1 MKHMKKTNQLT
12 KRIMSLLLAIVLL
25 IAGIRPITVHATTT
39 MTVETI
45 NFKDFSNWRTGMY
58 HYSTGKYCV
67 WPTRVCLNDYVTVDG
82 GEYRVSVKDS
92 DYHLLIREL
101 DKNKVFIKSNDLA
114 NGQLFKPSTNT
125 AYLGISI
132 YKTIY
137 ESSMSYD
144 VYKTLFTKG
153 FYAGLESTGSKETN
167 ADTPSDSSGN
177 ENNKTESDTTEN
189 NSTVIENKVFDVAKI
204 DYQDFSNW
212 RSGMYHYATGK
223 HCVWSTRIC
232 LNDYVTIDGGEYRVC
247 VKDSGYH
254 LLIREL
260 DKNKVFIKSNDLVNG
275 QLYKPNT
282 NTAYLGISIY
292 KTIGE
297 SSMSYDAYKT
307 LFAKGFYAG
316 LEVVNSEETNT
327 ETPSE
332 SNDNNKT
339 ESDINDNNSAIIED
353 KVFDAAKIDY
363 KDFSN
368 WRTGMYHNTTGKYCV
383 YPTRICLNDY
393 VTVSGGEYKVYVQD
407 AGYRLLIRELDK
419 NKVFIKSYILG
430 TGRSYTPSASAAYL
444 GISIYKLSG
453 ESSVSYS
460 TFKTLFANGFYAG
473 LEVVEEEEEVEEEED
488 IILDNGADNDK
499 SDETEATP
507 KTFRDELKKMILSGD
522 MTTHDISKYGM
533 TYRQVDDTWEDLKKN
548 ECYIA
553 LNTYGAAFLSTTKNS
568 SGIVQTI
575 YIYNSDSDFANRYQ
589 RTCAAVD
596 NFLAGVDSKMTNLD
610 KIVYAHEYIV
620 KNTTFR
626 NSNNI
631 DGCAGGVLGDKR
643 GRCQG
648 YSNAMRVLLHEMGI
662 NSYFI
667 SSSAMNHG
675 WIMVELNGQYYH
687 IDPTWDNTQRGTDN
701 MYYHRFL
708 MRNDDEFLTIKA
720 ARAHYDWYCSAKTG
734 ITSTSTSYSKWFVHD
749 VAGCMYYYDGLW
761 YYQDLESNSIVRSD
775 VNGNQKS
782 VVVDGSNTTNK
793 IRLSGI
799 ASGVLK
805 YTVNGSATTKNL

>member
-101 DKNKVFIKSNDLA
+101 DKNKIFIKSNDLA

-144 VYKTLFTKG
+144 AYKTLFTKG

-189 NSTVIENKVFDVAKI
+189 NSTVIEKKVFDVAKI
-204 DYQDFSNW
+204 DYKDFSNW

-260 DKNKVFIKSNDLVNG
+260 DKNKAFIKSYNLADGESYTPSKNA
-275 QLYKPNT
+275 
-282 NTAYLGISIY
+282 AYLGISIY
-292 KTIGE
+292 KTIYE

-316 LEVVNSEETNT
+316 LEVINNEETNT
-327 ETPSE
+327 ETPSDSDE
-332 SNDNNKT
+332 NSET
-339 ESDINDNNSAIIED
+339 ESDVTDNNSTATED
-353 KVFDAAKIDY
+353 TVFDVVKIDY

-368 WRTGMYHNTTGKYCV
+368 WRTGAYHNVTGKYCV
-383 YPTRICLNDY
+383 SPTRICLNDY
-393 VTVSGGEYKVYVQD
+393 VTVDGGKYKVSVKD
-407 AGYRLLIRELDK
+407 TGYHLLIRELDK
-419 NKVFIKSYILG
+419 DKAFIKSYNLANG
-430 TGRSYTPSASAAYL
+430 ESYTPSTNAAYL
-444 GISIYKLSG
+444 GIGVYKTIG
-453 ESSVSYS
+453 ESSISYD

-473 LEVVEEEEEVEEEED
+473 LEVVEEEEIVEEEEQILD
-488 IILDNGADNDK
+488 SSNSAELDNGTVKDNDTLFK
-499 SDETEATP
+499 EELLKMLTTGDTTSHNIAKYGYDWKEVSELYYEVVNNEGRVAYNSCYNMYYVTTKDANGLVQTFQLKNIDSEYLQRYRGMKNIIDNLVQQSKGMSELEKVVFVHDYVVSHCSYSNTENIMRTAAGALLNGKAQCIGYSRAMAVVLNEMGVEAEVVIP
-507 KTFRDELKKMILSGD
+507 ND
-522 MTTHDISKYGM
+522 MTHA
-533 TYRQVDDTWEDLKKN
+533 W
-548 ECYIA
+548 
-553 LNTYGAAFLSTTKNS
+553 
-568 SGIVQTI
+568 
-575 YIYNSDSDFANRYQ
+575 
-589 RTCAAVD
+589 
-596 NFLAGVDSKMTNLD
+596 
-610 KIVYAHEYIV
+610 V
-620 KNTTFR
+620 K
-626 NSNNI
+626 
-631 DGCAGGVLGDKR
+631 VK
-643 GRCQG
+643 
-648 YSNAMRVLLHEMGI
+648 V
-662 NSYFI
+662 
-667 SSSAMNHG
+667 
-675 WIMVELNGQYYH
+675 NGHWYH
-687 IDPTWDNTQRGTDN
+687 ADPTWDDSSSGRVLHKYLLRT
-701 MYYHRFL
+701 
-708 MRNDDEFLTIKA
+708 DDEFSKMEHYGWGDTISTDRTFTNWEIHDIVGA
-720 ARAHYDWYCSAKTG
+720 IEPSNNSWYYTDANTG
-734 ITSTSTSYSKWFVHD
+734 IRK
-749 VAGCMYYYDGLW
+749 
-761 YYQDLESNSIVRSD
+761 EIVI
-775 VNGNQKS
+775 K
-782 VVVDGSNTTNK
+782 
-793 IRLSGI
+793 
-799 ASGVLK
+799 
-805 YTVNGSATTKNL
+805 